1 MQEYKL
7 KQWNR
12 SRIYVK
18 KILTLTLEEKLKN
31 PNLWKN
37 DNVGDKREV
46 DCEGFIEKDDGK
58 FYIKFVKNE
67 SIKQLYQSI
76 IDNKIIEGFRN
87 SRKPVEINDCKIVC
101 GYVEGI

>member
-7 KQWNR
+7 KVWGR
-12 SRIYVK
+12 RIYVK
-18 KILTLTLEEKLKN
+18 KILTLTLEEKQKN
-31 PNLWKN
+31 PNVWKY
-37 DNVGDKREV
+37 DNVGEKREV
-46 DCEGFIEKDDGK
+46 DCEGFIEKDDDKK

-67 SIKQLYQSI
+67 STKQLYQLI

-87 SRKPVEINDCKIVC
+87 NRKPVEINENKIIC